1 MAYIQ
6 PRFGYVLQAATTF
19 ASAEGWANNTSN
31 RIFYRI
37 SPRYSLPLA
46 GIAVYLTQVGSGQ
59 ADAYLYHDIAGPVW
73 SSSDYLAFLLNG
85 GGVNRVALPASPGRF
100 AITGLNFPLRAG
112 CGYWLGIRHTSTGSV
127 MFFPGFD
134 RRVSDWSQH
143 GYQES
148 CVLFYTGSLSVRHGQ
163 FNAQI
168 LYQMPDGTVKTF
180 EPLLTGSYNDEYTTS
195 NLAVRFTV
203 PNGLN
208 LNVDGVVLAHFTK
221 QGSPGGLKVTLKQGT
236 TTILDSDPLTT
247 LFTPPSTTAGLSFY
261 IPFLGSAV
269 LSGGSTY
276 DLNITVSGTHDA
288 SNRFAMKVVG
298 VDTTVVPDWWT
309 YRMVI
314 GGTEY
319 QNKVPTMFL
328 LSLDVDNPF
337 G

>member
-1 MAYIQ
+1 MAYIP
-6 PRFGYVLQAATTF
+6 PRFGYVLQAATGF
-19 ASAEGWANNTSN
+19 AAAEGWANNSAF

-46 GIAVYLTQVGSGQ
+46 GIAVYLTQVGSGY
-59 ADAYLYHDIAGPVW
+59 ADAYLYHDIAGPIW
-73 SSSDYLAFLLNG
+73 DSGNYQSFLLNG
-85 GGVNRVALPASPGRF
+85 GGVNRLTLPSSPGRF
-100 AITGLNFPLRAG
+100 EITGLNYPLRAG
-112 CGYWLGIRHTSTGSV
+112 CGYWLGIRHTSTSEV
-127 MFFPGFD
+127 RFFPGFD
-134 RRVSDWSQH
+134 RRVSDWAWH

-148 CVLFYTGSLSVRHGQ
+148 CTSFYTGSLSVRHGQ

-168 LYQMPDGTVKTF
+168 LYLMPDGTVKVF

-221 QGSPGGLKVTLKQGT
+221 QGSPGGLKVTLKQGN
-236 TTILDSDPLTT
+236 TTILDSDPLTA
-247 LFTPPSTTAGLSFY
+247 LFTPPATTAGLSFHV
-261 IPFLGSAV
+261 PFLGNAV
-269 LSGGSTY
+269 LLGGNTY
-276 DLNITVSGTHDA
+276 DVAISVDGTHDA

-314 GGTEY
+314 GGSEAS
-319 QNKVPTMFL
+319 NKVPTMFL
-328 LSLDVDNPF
+328 LTLDPEAPF